1 MHIVTLEFIYSIFIS
16 INIFLLH
23 HYIPITIHLQTEF
36 YPQLHGSLNR
46 SLFCRKMASQNG
58 KLSKNRKLG
67 ELECYQTLKLES
79 I

>member
-1 MHIVTLEFIYSIFIS
+1 MHVFTKDLFYSIFVS
-16 INIFLLH
+16 IKLFLLH
-23 HYIPITIHLQTEF
+23 LYIHITFHLQKAF
-36 YPQLHGSLNR
+36 YPQTHGSLNR
-46 SLFCRKMASQNG
+46 SLFCRKIASQRG